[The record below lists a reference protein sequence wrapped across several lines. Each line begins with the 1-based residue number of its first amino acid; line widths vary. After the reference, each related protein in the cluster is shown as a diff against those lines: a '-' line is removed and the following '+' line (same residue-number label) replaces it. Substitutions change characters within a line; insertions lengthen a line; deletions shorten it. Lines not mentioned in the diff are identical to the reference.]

1 MGTYTTTVYG
11 LRIKVDYD
19 YTKGYK
25 GSRVSP
31 PEEPDV
37 EINDWHFADEDSEQ
51 MFAAK
56 DRVEQTTIL
65 QDIQDLVDGY
75 LSLDIMQHEA
85 LLARQ
90 DWTRQRRHLERHRTP
105 ATC

>member
-1 MGTYTTTVYG
+1 MGIYHTTVYG

-19 YTKGYK
+19 CTKGNK
-25 GSRVSP
+25 DSRVSP
-31 PEEPDV
+31 PEEPDI

-51 MFAAK
+51 MFASK
-56 DRVEQTTIL
+56 DRIEQTTIL

-75 LSLDIMQHEA
+75 LSLDIIQHEA

-90 DWTRQRRHLERHRTP
+90 DRTRKRRHSERHRTP
-105 ATC
+105 AMY